1 MIHLRHEFKNY
12 TNLIREILKFV
23 LKSTFNMKRRT
34 ILRGATL
41 LPFFNNL
48 TGASSPSYVT
58 RTTSPCHDIN
68 NDMMLKKIIKPKR
81 LKLGDTLAMIAP
93 SGPLTDENFEKSVK
107 SMTDLGFK
115 VKLGKYVREQ
125 KGYLAGT
132 DAQRAE
138 DFHWAFS
145 DKTVDAVWCF
155 RGGYGGTRVLP
166 LINFNIGYSDI
177 TAYHLPIF
185 QKTGLV
191 TFHGPVGTSDYV
203 DFTKNNALNVLM
215 NPTPQY
221 KLESAAENIANPSSL
236 FKMEVITAGR
246 CHGKLIGG
254 NLSLLSAMAGTPYGL
269 RDKDVKGKIL
279 FIEDIEERP
288 YRVDRMLTQ
297 MLQAVDLRSC
307 AGIALG
313 VFEGCSPKKEE
324 QSQTVQ
330 EVLKDRLGN
339 LGIPVAYGLSFGH
352 IKHQYTLPVGVEAA
366 FDTEG
371 GVITLLESGVL

>member
-1 MIHLRHEFKNY
+1 
-12 TNLIREILKFV
+12 
-23 LKSTFNMKRRT
+23 MKRRT

-41 LPFFNNL
+41 LPFLNNL
-48 TGASSPSYVT
+48 TQTTIPSHVTRTTSPSHVT

-81 LKLGDTLAMIAP
+81 LKLGDTLGMIAP

-145 DKTVDAVWCF
+145 DKTVDAIWCF
-155 RGGYGGTRVLP
+155 RGGYGGMRVLP
-166 LINFNIGYSDI
+166 LIDFNIVKQNPKIFIGYSDI
-177 TAYHLPIF
+177 TAYHIPIY

-191 TFHGPVGTSDYV
+191 TFHGPVGTSDYG

-221 KLESAAENIANPSSL
+221 RLESAAENLANASPL
-236 FKMEVITAGR
+236 FKMEVIMAGK
-246 CHGKLIGG
+246 CQGKLIGG
-254 NLSLLSAMAGTPYGL
+254 NLSLLSAMVGTPYGL

-279 FIEDIEERP
+279 FMEDIEERP

-297 MLQAVDLRSC
+297 MLQAVDLRTC

-352 IKHQYTLPVGVEAA
+352 IKNQYTLPMGIEAA

>member
-1 MIHLRHEFKNY
+1 
-12 TNLIREILKFV
+12 
-23 LKSTFNMKRRT
+23 MKRRN
-34 ILRGATL
+34 ILRGVTL
-41 LPFFNNL
+41 LPFLNND
-48 TGASSPSYVT
+48 SYVT
-58 RTTSPCHDIN
+58 RTSSPCHDL
-68 NDMMLKKIIKPKR
+68 NDDTTMKKIIKPKR
-81 LKLGDTLAMIAP
+81 LKLGETVAMITP
-93 SGPLTDENFEKSVK
+93 SGPLSAENFEKSVK
-107 SMTDLGFK
+107 SITDLGFK

-145 DKTVDAVWCF
+145 DKTVDAIWCF
-155 RGGYGGTRVLP
+155 RGGYGGMRVLP
-166 LINFNIGYSDI
+166 IIDFNIVKKNPKIFIGYSDI

-185 QKTGLV
+185 QKTGLI

-221 KLESAAENIANPSSL
+221 KLESAAENTANPSPL
-236 FKMEVITAGR
+236 YKMEVITAGK
-246 CHGKLIGG
+246 CQGKLIGG

-269 RDKDVKGKIL
+269 TTKDVKGRIL
-279 FIEDIEERP
+279 FMEDIEERP
-288 YRVDRMLTQ
+288 YRVDRMITQ
-297 MLQAVDLRSC
+297 MLQAVDLRTC

-313 VFEGCSPKKEE
+313 VFEGCSPKKDE

-352 IKHQYTLPVGVEAA
+352 IKHQYTLPVGIEAA

-371 GVITLLESGVL
+371 GAITLLESGVL